1 WLILGWMTI
10 ETRPRTQPAAV
21 STADRIA
28 GLRAIDTDVHNDL
41 PSYAE
46 LKPYLASTW
55 HPWLANGGPRFAAR
69 AYANTGSGRMDDAVR
84 EEDDLAAGD
93 PDWVIQ
99 QLLTRYR
106 IDIAVMT
113 GTMTHASV
121 QHDPRFSS
129 ALVSGYND
137 W

>member
-1 WLILGWMTI
+1 MTI
-10 ETRPRTQPAAV
+10 AV
-21 STADRIA
+21 SALAGSAAQSLEDRLA

-46 LKPYLASTW
+46 LKPFLASAW
-55 HPWLANGGPRFAAR
+55 HPWLDNGGPRFAAR

-93 PDWVIQ
+93 PEWVIQ
-99 QLLTRYR
+99 QLLTKFR

-113 GTMTHASV
+113 GTMTGASI
-121 QHDPRFSS
+121 QPDPRFSS
-129 ALVSGYND
+129 ALVRRG
-137 W
+137 

>member
-1 WLILGWMTI
+1 MTTD
-10 ETRPRTQPAAV
+10 TRPRTEPRGASA
-21 STADRIA
+21 ADRLA

-46 LKPYLASTW
+46 LKPFLASKW
-55 HPWLANGGPRFAAR
+55 HAWIEDGGPAFAAR

-84 EEDDLAAGD
+84 EEDNLAAGD

-99 QLLTRYR
+99 QLLTKYR

-113 GTMTHASV
+113 GTMTAASI
-121 QHDPRFSS
+121 QHDPRFGS
-129 ALVSGYND
+129 ALV
-137 W
+137 